1 MDTRPGADYAARMRI
16 LPLLLALGAATPHGA
31 SAQVAAEPAAG
42 VPAYLPRGAFLGAYV
57 NQGAVVPQ
65 GRIFW
70 QVTLVQT
77 RNDALVAAFGGGGGF
92 ALTRPQGV
100 SRSGVPY
107 TMESLYEHTLLVGL
121 AYRATYANNFH
132 WGFHFLTGPVF
143 YGATYDTLPAE
154 SRWDG
159 NVEGTLEIGI
169 KVGEVTF
176 GATGGWAQPY
186 NTLIDSTVVS
196 YVGGPMFGVFL
207 DWRPLPKR

>member
-1 MDTRPGADYAARMRI
+1 VI
-16 LPLLLALGAATPHGA
+16 
-31 SAQVAAEPAAG
+31 
-42 VPAYLPRGAFLGAYV
+42 
-57 NQGAVVPQ
+57 
-65 GRIFW
+65 
-70 QVTLVQT
+70 
-77 RNDALVAAFGGGGGF
+77 GGGGGF
-92 ALTRPQGV
+92 GLNHPRGV
-100 SRSGVPY
+100 SNSGMPF
-107 TMESLYEHTLLVGL
+107 TILSLYEHTLLVGI
-121 AYRATYANNFH
+121 AYRATYVNNFH

-154 SRWDG
+154 NRWDG

-186 NTLIDSTVVS
+186 NTLINSTVVS